1 MKRKLALNF
10 KETRDSDLY
19 GLACAVVQKMTE
31 NEHFPDPGMLIIELE
46 ELKNQFRGAM
56 TDAALKDREKIAYKN
71 NVKVSLIQKLKQ
83 VGEFVLVE
91 SKGAELPMITSGFSL
106 YKPVDEIT
114 LKKPAQFRITPGKNP
129 GEMIM
134 QVRRVKGAR
143 SYLYQWTPFPITS
156 ESVWESV
163 VDTRCKK
170 VISKLPLGV
179 QYCFRMAAVGAHKQ
193 IIYTEPLYRYIS

>member
-10 KETRDSDLY
+10 KETKDSDLY
-19 GLACAVVQKMTE
+19 GLADCVVQKMTD
-31 NEHFPDPGMLIIELE
+31 NEHFPDPGMLIIELKE
-46 ELKNQFRGAM
+46 TKEQFKDAM
-56 TDAALKDREKIAYKN
+56 TDAALKDRLKITYKN
-71 NVKVSLIQKLKQ
+71 NVKVNLIKKLKE
-83 VGEFVLVE
+83 VEAFVLTE
-91 SKGAELPMITSGFSL
+91 SNGAELPMITSGFSL

-114 LKKPAQFRITPGKNP
+114 LKKPALFRITPGKNP

-156 ESVWESV
+156 ESVWESA

-179 QYCFRMAAVGAHKQ
+179 NYCFQMAAVGAHKQ
-193 IIYTEPLYRYIS
+193 ILYTDPLYRYIS

>member
-10 KETRDSDLY
+10 KETKDADLHQ
-19 GLACAVVQKMTE
+19 LACDVVYGMKG
-31 NEHFPDPGMLIIELE
+31 NEHFPDPGMLIIELL
-46 ELKNQFRGAM
+46 ELKNQFRDAM
-56 TDAALKDREKIAYKN
+56 TEAGNKDREKIAYKN
-71 NVKVSLIQKLKQ
+71 NVKVSLIKKLKQ

-106 YKPVDEIT
+106 YKPVDEIK
-114 LKKPAQFRITPGKNP
+114 LKKPTQFRITPGKNQ
-129 GEMIM
+129 GEIIM

-143 SYLYQWTPFPITS
+143 SYVYQWTPFPITT

-179 QYCFRMAAVGAHKQ
+179 NYCFRMAAVGAHNQ
-193 IIYTEPLYRYIS
+193 ILYTEPLYRYIS

>member
-1 MKRKLALNF
+1 MKKKLALNF

-19 GLACAVVQKMTE
+19 GLASTVVQKMTD
-31 NEHFPDPGMLIIELE
+31 NEYFPDPGMLIIELWE
-46 ELKNQFRGAM
+46 INNQFKGAM
-56 TDAALKDREKIAYKN
+56 VDAGLKDREKIAYKN
-71 NVKVSLIQKLKQ
+71 NVKVSLIKKLKQ
-83 VGEFVLVE
+83 VGEFVLLE
-91 SKGAELPMITSGFSL
+91 SKGAELPMVSSGFSL
-106 YKPVDEIT
+106 YKPVDEII

-129 GEMIM
+129 GEIIM

-143 SYLYQWTPFPITS
+143 SYLYQWTPFPITT

-193 IIYTEPLYRYIS
+193 ILYTEPLYRYIS